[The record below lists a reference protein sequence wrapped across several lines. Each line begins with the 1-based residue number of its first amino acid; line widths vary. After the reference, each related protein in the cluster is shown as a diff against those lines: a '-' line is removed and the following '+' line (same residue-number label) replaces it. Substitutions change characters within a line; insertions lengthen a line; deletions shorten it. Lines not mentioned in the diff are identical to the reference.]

1 MSSTVQS
8 HEASSQDGSP
18 TSPFA
23 AELQLALSIA
33 AEAGQMISSA
43 SSSRWRSAANA
54 DNATGSELGTKKNS
68 VDLVTETDQAVEK
81 LVKERISAAFPGHK
95 FIGEE
100 SYAAGD
106 RPELTD
112 EPTWI
117 VGRYNHLTEHP
128 IQDLMDLYSVSI
140 HVSTISTMPFLGKA
154 HL

>member
-1 MSSTVQS
+1 MQVFVSASLFRRIIVIQTPNCTLLLHVHANTKMSSTVQS

-68 VDLVTETDQAVEK
+68 VD
-81 LVKERISAAFPGHK
+81 
-95 FIGEE
+95 
-100 SYAAGD
+100 
-106 RPELTD
+106 
-112 EPTWI
+112 
-117 VGRYNHLTEHP
+117 VG
-128 IQDLMDLYSVSI
+128 SV
-140 HVSTISTMPFLGKA
+140 PFCLKSNA
-154 HL
+154 LI